1 MNKILISTLA
11 ALVAGS
17 SLLASAPASVAQ
29 DYEWRRPYH
38 GRYPPP
44 PPPRRHH
51 HDNTGAAIAGGLAAG
66 VIGGMIGGA
75 LVNNGPRYVEPPPPP
90 PPRCWFEDRQVANAY
105 DGGWHMES
113 VRVCR

>member
-1 MNKILISTLA
+1 MKKITSSILA
-11 ALVAGS
+11 AVIG
-17 SLLASAPASVAQ
+17 ASCLIAVTDNAAA
-29 DYEWRRPYH
+29 DDWRHRRHYVL
-38 GRYPPP
+38 RYPHIPGP
-44 PPPRRHH
+44 AIH
-51 HDNTGAAIAGGLAAG
+51 GAPTAG

>member
-1 MNKILISTLA
+1 MKKITSSILA
-11 ALVAGS
+11 AVIG
-17 SLLASAPASVAQ
+17 ASCLIAVTDNAAA
-29 DYEWRRPYH
+29 DDWRH
-38 GRYPPP
+38 
-44 PPPRRHH
+44 RRHYDRH
-51 HDNTGAAIAGGLAAG
+51 YHDNTGAAIAGGLAAG